1 MGSTAA
7 LAPRA
12 VRTGLHLSILH
23 MGAGGGGMS
32 VPGLRI
38 IPNME
43 TQVSTVER
51 IRELEARAD
60 AAEAEAIAC
69 KY

>member
-1 MGSTAA
+1 
-7 LAPRA
+7 
-12 VRTGLHLSILH
+12 
-23 MGAGGGGMS
+23 MS